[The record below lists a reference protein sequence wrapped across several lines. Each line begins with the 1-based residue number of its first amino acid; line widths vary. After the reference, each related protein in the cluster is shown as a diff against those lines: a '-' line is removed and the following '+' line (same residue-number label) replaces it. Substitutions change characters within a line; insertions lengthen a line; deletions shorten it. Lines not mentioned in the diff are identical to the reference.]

1 MTKTSKLY
9 EQLEK
14 RFVKWARYRSDIRAA
29 VVVGSQARLDHPA
42 DEWADLDIMVVTT
55 DPQHYISTTDWIEK
69 IGNPILTYLEAPLGE
84 DDMERRVLF
93 EGMLD
98 VDFAIIPYKN
108 VQQLFQNVQQLL
120 KDKISPNNLE
130 FELQLFNRGIRVLL
144 DKDKMITQLQ
154 KQISSIETSHT
165 YQPTESEFLEVVS
178 DFLHHAVW
186 TAKHLQRGELW
197 WTVTCLDCHMQR
209 LILRMIEWHA
219 FALHGSSYD
228 TWFRGRFLEE
238 WAHPRAL
245 KGLQSVFAHY
255 NKDDIKHALLEAIAM
270 FGWMAVE
277 IAEKL
282 SYAYPAKAEKQVIE
296 WIRKCFSERS
306 VEQ

>member
-1 MTKTSKLY
+1 MGKTGKLF

-29 VVVGSQARLDHPA
+29 VVVGSQSRLDHPA

-55 DPQHYISTTDWIEK
+55 DPQLYISTTDWIEK
-69 IGNPILTYLEAPLGE
+69 IGNPILTYVEAPLGE

-93 EGMLD
+93 EGMLG
-98 VDFAIIPYKN
+98 VDFAIIPYE
-108 VQQLFQNVQQLL
+108 NVQQLL
-120 KDKISPNNLE
+120 KDKISPKNLE
-130 FELQLFNRGIRVLL
+130 FELELFNRGIRVLL
-144 DKDKMITQLQ
+144 DKDEIIAQLQ
-154 KQISSIETSHT
+154 KQISSIEISHT

-178 DFLHHAVW
+178 DFFHHAVL

-197 WTVTCLDCHMQR
+197 RTVTCLDCHMQA
-209 LILRMIEWHA
+209 LILRMIKWHA
-219 FALHGSSYD
+219 FVLHGSSYD

-270 FGWMAVE
+270 FSWMAVE

-282 SYAYPAKAEKQVIE
+282 SYAHPAKAEKQVIE
-296 WIRKCFSERS
+296 WIRKCFSEWN

>member
-1 MTKTSKLY
+1 MGKTGKLF

-29 VVVGSQARLDHPA
+29 VVVGSQSRLDHPA

-55 DPQHYISTTDWIEK
+55 DPQLYISTTDWIEK

-93 EGMLD
+93 EGMLG
-98 VDFAIIPYKN
+98 VDFAIIPYE
-108 VQQLFQNVQQLL
+108 NVQQLL
-120 KDKISPNNLE
+120 KYKISPKNLE
-130 FELQLFNRGIRVLL
+130 FELELFNRGIRVLL
-144 DKDKMITQLQ
+144 DKDEIIAQLQ
-154 KQISSIETSHT
+154 KQISSIEISHT

-178 DFLHHAVW
+178 DFFHHAVL

-197 WTVTCLDCHMQR
+197 RTVTCLDCHMQR

-219 FALHGSSYD
+219 FVLHGSSYD

-270 FGWMAVE
+270 FSWMAVE

-282 SYAYPAKAEKQVIE
+282 SYAHPAKAEKQVIE
-296 WIRKCFSERS
+296 WIRKCFSEWN